1 MKFVKIMVNFVKI
14 SLGFLSPTHHKLQT
28 SDQVGLNKE
37 SVCTQDTNLNQLIVQ
52 LQIYGSHY
60 FP

>member
-37 SVCTQDTNLNQLIVQ
+37 SVCTQDTNLNQLIIQ
-52 LQIYGSHY
+52 
-60 FP
+60 